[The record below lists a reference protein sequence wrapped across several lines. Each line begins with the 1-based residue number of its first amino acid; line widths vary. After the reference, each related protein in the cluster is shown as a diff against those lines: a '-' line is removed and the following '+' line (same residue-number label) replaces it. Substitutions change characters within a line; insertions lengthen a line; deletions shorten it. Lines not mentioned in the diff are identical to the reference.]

1 MAEIHEFREARLKFG
16 TDSVSFAVEA
26 RIEEKWETLSFPVSL
41 EGETVRNLPTLK
53 HITAFVRRKYHEDS
67 PLHAALDGSA
77 VTLEFYSGG
86 ETVEFGEVRVLE
98 WKVFGEAGG
107 ELIEEVSLSCES
119 ET

>member
-1 MAEIHEFREARLKFG
+1 MNFG

-26 RIEEKWETLSFPVSL
+26 RIEERWEAISFPVSL

-53 HITAFVRRKYHEDS
+53 HIKAFIRRKFQEDS

-77 VTLEFYSGG
+77 VTLEFNSGG
-86 ETVEFGEVRVLE
+86 ETMRFGEVRVIE
-98 WKVFGEAGG
+98 WRVFGESGG

-119 ET
+119 ES